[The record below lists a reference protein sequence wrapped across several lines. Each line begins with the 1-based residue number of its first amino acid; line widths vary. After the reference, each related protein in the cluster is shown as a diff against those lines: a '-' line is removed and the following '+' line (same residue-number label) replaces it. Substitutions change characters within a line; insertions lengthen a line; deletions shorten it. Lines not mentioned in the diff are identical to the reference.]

1 MSKLTLRPYQ
11 ESAVNN
17 AVEMLRERGNSLI
30 VAGTG
35 AGKTIMMAAVIGKF
49 FAGFYTEHKR
59 KPHILVLVHRTEIH
73 EQNHSKFS

>member
-1 MSKLTLRPYQ
+1 MSKLTLRPYP

-35 AGKTIMMAAVIGKF
+35 AGKTIMMAAVI
-49 FAGFYTEHKR
+49 
-59 KPHILVLVHRTEIH
+59 LL
-73 EQNHSKFS
+73 